1 MRSSPGR
8 CTPTAAEIGSA
19 MGCRI
24 PDVIAPGLKVLF
36 CGVNPGLYSAATQRH
51 FARPGNRFWP
61 ALHLAGFTTR
71 LLAPHESHELL
82 RSGYGITSLVR
93 RATATVRELA
103 PSELVAGRR
112 RLVRTVRTY
121 RPLWVAVF
129 GVGAYRTAFAQPS
142 AQVGQQDAFGGSNLW
157 LLPSPSGANGSYPLV
172 DLTRELR
179 AFYNTVN
186 QSEFDER
193 DLHGTAS
200 SCVR

>member
-1 MRSSPGR
+1 
-8 CTPTAAEIGSA
+8 

-24 PDVIAPGLKVLF
+24 PDVIAPELKVLF

-82 RSGYGITSLVR
+82 GSGYGITSLVR
-93 RATATVRELA
+93 RATSTVREVA
-103 PSELVAGRR
+103 PPELVAGRR

-121 RPLWVAVF
+121 RPHWIAVF
-129 GVGAYRTAFAQPS
+129 GVGAYRTAFAHLN
-142 AQVGQQDAFGGSNLW
+142 AQVGQQDALGGSSGW

-179 AFYNTVN
+179 AFYSAVN
-186 QSEFDER
+186 QSEVGER
-193 DLHGTAS
+193 DLRATTS
-200 SCVR
+200 SCA